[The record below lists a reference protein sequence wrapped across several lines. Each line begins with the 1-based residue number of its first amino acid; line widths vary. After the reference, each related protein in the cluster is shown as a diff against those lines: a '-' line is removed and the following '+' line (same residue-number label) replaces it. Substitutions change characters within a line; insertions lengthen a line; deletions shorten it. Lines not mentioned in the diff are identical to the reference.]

1 MLAKL
6 HLARKEL
13 GLAEADYRAVL
24 HRVTGQESA
33 AALSDAQMET
43 VIAEFKRLGWQQ
55 RPSDRSRVSGR
66 TEGQPLAERPQ
77 SGPAGRASVT
87 RPADHPA
94 ARKAR
99 SLWISLAQLGVVRNS
114 SEAALEAFARRQ
126 LGVER
131 LQWADQAQ
139 AYKLTEALKAMAER
153 AGWSQAGN
161 PDAADLVIRLIKL
174 MDRLLRELE
183 PETPTLEAKTAEPGV
198 AIGGWDRQRMA
209 FLYGLAAELGR
220 DLKAAR
226 ERAGA
231 LQGPPSDGLRVSG
244 RTEGQRLAE
253 RPQSGPAGRACG
265 ETDDDAGA
273 SHGPRCA

>member
-1 MLAKL
+1 MTVARRAAFAPHPHRRAMLAKV

-24 HRVTGQESA
+24 YRVTQHESA
-33 AALSDAQMET
+33 GALSDAQLEA

-55 RPSDRSRVSGR
+55 KSRSVPSVGSGSRIPGA
-66 TEGQPLAERPQ
+66 TA
-77 SGPAGRASVT
+77 

-126 LGVER
+126 LGVDR
-131 LQWADQAQ
+131 LQWADQGQ
-139 AYKLTEALKAMAER
+139 VYKLTEALKAMAER

-161 PDAADLVIRLIKL
+161 PDAADLVIRLIRRL
-174 MDRLLRELE
+174 DELLRELE
-183 PETPTLEAKTAEPGV
+183 PDTPTLAQKTTAPGLF
-198 AIGGWDRQRMA
+198 IGGWERGASMTQ
-209 FLYGLAAELGR
+209 LYGLAGELAR

-226 ERAGA
+226 ERDLIAKGSF
-231 LQGPPSDGLRVSG
+231 LG
-244 RTEGQRLAE
+244 
-253 RPQSGPAGRACG
+253 
-265 ETDDDAGA
+265 
-273 SHGPRCA
+273 